1 MGSAKF
7 TIASAASRA
16 ITSVRWPP
24 WKLCGQ
30 YAEVSKLQLQL
41 CRRYF
46 HGRWGGIG
54 GWTATVGRFMLNRY
68 YMQEMKG
75 HPKNISCNAG
85 DVSCV
90 IDANGDVSFCELL
103 KPVGNLKAYNW
114 DFNRL
119 GHDFQATQLR
129 QKVQSGCHCTHEC
142 FQTKN
147 LIFSPWRLV

>member
-1 MGSAKF
+1 
-7 TIASAASRA
+7 
-16 ITSVRWPP
+16 
-24 WKLCGQ
+24 
-30 YAEVSKLQLQL
+30 
-41 CRRYF
+41 
-46 HGRWGGIG
+46 
-54 GWTATVGRFMLNRY
+54 MLNRY
-68 YMQEMKG
+68 YMQEMQG

-85 DVSCV
+85 EVSCV

-119 GHDFQATQLR
+119 WQDFQATELR
-129 QKVQSGCHCTHEC
+129 RKVQSGCHCTHEC